1 MQPRERLGIRLTLG
15 ALLGAAWSL
24 IPTAFVDD
32 HQLAWFLAGVPTG
45 LLVTWLYTCT
55 SLELPLVYALVLLPV
70 GNVTASV
77 LFGVAYCAQAD
88 GVNDASSYYA
98 GVNWLAI
105 HMTVFSF
112 YPPVFLALLAPALAS
127 TCLLS
132 AMLRKRPPR
141 RRDLLPPRWDGSLA
155 QSEPPRDV

>member
-24 IPTAFVDD
+24 IPAAFVDD
-32 HQLAWFLAGVPTG
+32 LELAWFLAGVPTG
-45 LLVTWLYTCT
+45 MFVTWLYTCT
-55 SLELPLVYALVLLPV
+55 SLELPQVYALVLLPV
-70 GNVTASV
+70 GNVTAGV
-77 LFGVAYCAQAD
+77 LFGAAHCALTG
-88 GVNDASSYYA
+88 GVNDVGSYYA
-98 GVNWLAI
+98 GVNWVAI

-132 AMLRKRPPR
+132 AMLRKRRPR
-141 RRDLLPPRWDGSLA
+141 RRDLLPERWDESLA
-155 QSEPPRDV
+155 QSDPPRDN